1 MASSIGVGVIGTG
14 FMGAAHAQSFLAVPH
29 IFETALKPRLVVV
42 ADINLPAAQAAA
54 QRYGFGRA
62 TADWK
67 DVIADPAVEVVSI
80 TVPNA
85 LHAEIALAAIQAGKH
100 VYCEKP
106 LAATAEAAEAM
117 GAAAAKSPVKT
128 LVGYNYARSPAVVYA
143 RDLIA
148 QGVIGEPIYW
158 RGVCD
163 EDYMA
168 DADTPFSW
176 RCRRDTAGFGAL
188 GDLASH
194 LVSVARML
202 MGPIARVVADQ
213 RTVIAERPVPGA
225 GEAAEK
231 RSGEV
236 KRDRSR
242 PAQRVENEDTA
253 HALLQFSGGVMGS
266 LVTSRAHWGRKN
278 HLAFEVFGRKGSI
291 LFDHERMNE
300 IQLFTKDGID
310 GATNGFR
317 TILIGPEHPSYGRFS
332 PARGHGLGF
341 NDLKIIEIAH
351 LLQGIAGEE
360 TLFPTIRD
368 ALQIERILHAIVRSA
383 EAEQWI
389 DTNDR

>member
-14 FMGAAHAQSFLAVPH
+14 FMGAAHAQSFLAVAP
-29 IFETALKPRLVVV
+29 IFETALTPRLVAV
-42 ADINLPAAQAAA
+42 ADINKAAA
-54 QRYGFGRA
+54 DAAARRFGFSRA

-67 DVIADPAVEVVSI
+67 DVVADPAVELVSI

-85 LHAEIALAAIQAGKH
+85 LHADIAIAAIKAGKH

-106 LAATAEAAEAM
+106 LAATAAAAEAM
-117 GAAAAKSPVKT
+117 AAAAAAASVKT
-128 LVGYNYARSPAVVYA
+128 LVGYNYMRSPAVAYA

-148 QGVIGEPIYW
+148 QGIIGDPIYW

-168 DADTPFSW
+168 DAETPFSW

-194 LVSVARML
+194 LVSVARLL

-213 RTVIAERPVPGA
+213 QTVISHRPVPGG

-231 RSGEV
+231 RTGDV
-236 KRDRSR
+236 KLDRSR
-242 PAQRVENEDTA
+242 PALPVENEDTA
-253 HALLQFSGGVMGS
+253 HALLQFASGVMGS
-266 LVTSRAHWGRKN
+266 IVTSRSHWGRKA
-278 HLAFEVFGRKGSI
+278 HLGFEVFGRKGSI

-300 IQLFTKDGID
+300 LQLFTKDGVD

-317 TILIGPEHPSYGRFS
+317 NILIGPEHPSYGRFT
-332 PARGHGLGF
+332 PARGHGIGF

-351 LLQGIAGEE
+351 LLQGLAGAE
-360 TLFPTIRD
+360 TLYPTIPD
-368 ALQIERILHAIVRSA
+368 ALRIEHVLHAVVRSA
-383 EAEQWI
+383 ETRQWVE
-389 DTNDR
+389 TNDR

>member
-1 MASSIGVGVIGTG
+1 MATPIGVGVIGTG

-29 IFETALKPRLVVV
+29 IFETALTPRLVAV
-42 ADINLPAAQAAA
+42 ADINKPAAEAAA
-54 QRYGFGRA
+54 RRFGFGRA
-62 TADWK
+62 TGDWK
-67 DVIADPAVEVVSI
+67 DVVADPAVELVSI

-85 LHAEIALAAIQAGKH
+85 LHADIALAALKAGKH

-117 GAAAAKSPVKT
+117 AAAADKSPVKT
-128 LVGYNYARSPAVVYA
+128 LVGYNYMRSPGIVYA

-168 DADTPFSW
+168 DSDTPFSW

-213 RTVIAERPVPGA
+213 KIVISERPLPGG

-236 KRDRSR
+236 KLDRTR

-253 HALLQFSGGVMGS
+253 HALLQFASGVMGS
-266 LVTSRAHWGRKN
+266 FVTSRAHWGRKA
-278 HLAFEVFGRKGSI
+278 HLGLEVFGRKGSI

-300 IQLFTKDGID
+300 LQLFTKDGID

-317 TILIGPEHPSYGRFS
+317 NILIGPEHPSYGRFS

-351 LLQGIAGEE
+351 LLQGIAGREA
-360 TLFPTIRD
+360 LYPTIPD
-368 ALQIERILHAIVRSA
+368 ALRIERILHAVVRSA
-383 EAEQWI
+383 ETGAWV
-389 DTNDR
+389 DTNDL

>member
-14 FMGAAHAQSFLAVPH
+14 FMGAAHAQSFLAVSH
-29 IFETALKPRLVVV
+29 IFETALKPRLVAV
-42 ADINLPAAQAAA
+42 ADINLSAAQAAA

-128 LVGYNYARSPAVVYA
+128 LVGYNYARSPAIVYA

-225 GEAAEK
+225 GETAEK

-236 KRDRSR
+236 KLDRSR

-278 HLAFEVFGRKGSI
+278 HLAFEVFGRKGSL

-300 IQLFTKDGID
+300 MQLFTKEGID

-360 TLFPTIRD
+360 TLFPTIPQ
-368 ALQIERILHAIVRSA
+368 ALQIERILYAIVRSA
-383 EAEQWI
+383 ESGQWVE
-389 DTNDR
+389 TNDR